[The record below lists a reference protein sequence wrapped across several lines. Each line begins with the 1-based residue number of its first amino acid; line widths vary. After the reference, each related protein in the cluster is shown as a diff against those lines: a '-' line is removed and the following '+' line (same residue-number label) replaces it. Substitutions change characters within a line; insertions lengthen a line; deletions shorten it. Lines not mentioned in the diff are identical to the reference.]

1 MAMKIQALSLAVALL
16 ATTAAI
22 APSAAEKIH
31 TGAETGVYH
40 SKLCPLLQA
49 QLSKSQLTYACTPA
63 SGSSETLTR
72 ITADPRHIGYSQLD
86 VLALEIEKGGGQD
99 PAKNRFVVA
108 RADDT
113 RECLFLATRNKQF
126 SAYGDIQAYAHALR
140 FILPPKESGTAATFA
155 FLQKIDAD
163 GLGKAKSVTFA
174 ASADDAVRQALSAED
189 TLALFVQ
196 VPDPTTTIFKTVDE
210 GGGQLIP
217 VIDRTILR
225 QQIGGQKVYFAEET
239 EVSHARWVK
248 SGKTVVTACTPV
260 AVVTG
265 DPARVDGDK
274 ARQEHKDVI
283 ATIQKMKAEDLLPQ
297 QNMLQRMLKR
307 TKELSALSTEKLMDM
322 SEKARVAAGPAMEK
336 AKEATEKAYEKAKEA
351 TKDAMDKAQERAKE
365 LGKGAMGKDIDGK
378 GGGSEPPVTPAP
390 ATPPKS

>member
-1 MAMKIQALSLAVALL
+1 MTSHVLAPLFAATLGLL
-16 ATTAAI
+16 AATALTTPAA
-22 APSAAEKIH
+22 ADKIH

-40 SKLCPLLQA
+40 SRLCPLLQA
-49 QLSKSQLTYACTPA
+49 QLAKSQLTYACTPS
-63 SGSSETLTR
+63 SGSNETLTR

-86 VLALEIEKGGGQD
+86 VLALEIEKGG
-99 PAKNRFVVA
+99 AKDRFIVA

-126 SAYGDIQAYAHALR
+126 SAYGDIQAYAHTLR
-140 FILPPKESGTAATFA
+140 FILPPKESGAAATFA

-163 GLGKAKSVTFA
+163 GLGKAKSVTYA

-196 VPDPTTTIFKTVDE
+196 VPDPTTAIFKTVDE
-210 GGGQLIP
+210 GSGQLIP

-265 DPARVDGDK
+265 DPTRIDGDK

-322 SEKARVAAGPAMEK
+322 SEKARVAAGPALDK

-378 GGGSEPPVTPAP
+378 GGDSEPPVTPAP
-390 ATPPKS
+390 ATPPKG